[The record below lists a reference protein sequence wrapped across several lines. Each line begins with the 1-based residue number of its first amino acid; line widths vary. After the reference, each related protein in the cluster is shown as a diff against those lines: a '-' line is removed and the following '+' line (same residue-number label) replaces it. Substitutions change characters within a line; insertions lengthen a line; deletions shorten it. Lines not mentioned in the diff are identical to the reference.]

1 MPILSTAQL
10 MLVLWLL
17 VAAAPMATVLL
28 NGSVAVF
35 AAESASTRA
44 VRTETAERENTPI
57 DAEADAPAR
66 TAIPFLADLRPVE
79 VFART
84 AQAMPAASVLHTA
97 VQRHRPRVA

>member
-35 AAESASTRA
+35 AAESASARS
-44 VRTETAERENTPI
+44 VRTETAEREDTPVI
-57 DAEADAPAR
+57 AEADTPARAERVALEDARPVGFLAR
-66 TAIPFLADLRPVE
+66 TAE
-79 VFART
+79 
-84 AQAMPAASVLHTA
+84 AMPAASVLHTA